1 LRHAGIE
8 PTEPSRVALRTPPRG
23 RRAHPTQSGPLALS
37 RPPRTTHALAV
48 TADALLQVLPADEC
62 RRLLASA
69 HIGRVVFTNAALPT
83 ALPVNYA
90 MVGADI
96 IFRSGPGLKLSAA
109 LAGTVVAFEVDD
121 FNDDLRVGWSVVVT
135 SFASVVVDP
144 AEVAQLDRLGIPIW
158 ISAADAQYIRLTTD
172 GQVTGRR
179 LVPPHEASTECL
191 PDRCPCDD
199 QSCTL
204 SRYVRATRAA
214 AAASPSTTTAS
225 DDNPASLEAADQA
238 VADRLHGLDIDM
250 DAMAAVQNVNR
261 AANAIRKRCERTVL
275 TPQGLTWTAWIVLW
289 AGWIWGDIETR
300 HLAYEAGISKPTLTW
315 VLSSLEARGLLQRRP
330 YPDDAR
336 RVLVSLTPEGQALM
350 TDLLP
355 RINAQERLITDTLSG
370 PQTTALARQLRT
382 VVARVEALQDAPQA
396 DA

>member
-1 LRHAGIE
+1 MRCQLRHAGIE

-172 GQVTGRR
+172 GQITGRR
-179 LVPPHEASTECL
+179 LVPPHEASTECI

-199 QSCTL
+199 RSCTL

-214 AAASPSTTTAS
+214 GTTTAS

-238 VADRLHGLDIDM
+238 VAERLHGLDIDM

-275 TPQGLTWTAWIVLW
+275 TPHGLTWTAWIVLW

-336 RVLVSLTPEGQALM
+336 RVLVSLTAEGQALM
-350 TDLLP
+350 ADLLP
-355 RINAQERLITDTLSG
+355 QINAQERLITDSLSDL
-370 PQTTALARQLRT
+370 QTTALARQLRT
-382 VVARVEALQDAPQA
+382 VVARVEALQDAKPPA

>member
-8 PTEPSRVALRTPPRG
+8 PTEPSRVAPRTPPATSPR
-23 RRAHPTQSGPLALS
+23 PELLGPLALS
-37 RPPRTTHALAV
+37 WPPRRTHALAV
-48 TADALLQVLPADEC
+48 TADSLLQVLPADEC

-69 HIGRVVFTNAALPT
+69 HIGRVVFTNSALPT

-90 MVGADI
+90 MVGSDI

-121 FNDDLRVGWSVVVT
+121 FNDDLRVGWRVVVT

-144 AEVAQLDRLGIPIW
+144 AEVARLDSLGIPIW
-158 ISAADAQYIRLTTD
+158 INAADAQYIRLTTD
-172 GQVTGRR
+172 GQITGRR
-179 LVPPHEASTECL
+179 LVPPHEASTDCV

-199 QSCTL
+199 QTCTL

-214 AAASPSTTTAS
+214 ATITTS
-225 DDNPASLEAADQA
+225 DDNPPSLQAADQA

-275 TPQGLTWTAWIVLW
+275 TPHGLTWTAWIVLW

-315 VLSSLEARGLLQRRP
+315 VLSSLEARGLVKRRP

-336 RVLVSLTPEGQALM
+336 RVLVSLTPDGQTLM

-355 RINAQERLITDTLSG
+355 QINAQERLITASLG
-370 PQTTALARQLRT
+370 GLQTTALARQLRT
-382 VVARVEALQDAPQA
+382 VVARVEGLQDAKPPA